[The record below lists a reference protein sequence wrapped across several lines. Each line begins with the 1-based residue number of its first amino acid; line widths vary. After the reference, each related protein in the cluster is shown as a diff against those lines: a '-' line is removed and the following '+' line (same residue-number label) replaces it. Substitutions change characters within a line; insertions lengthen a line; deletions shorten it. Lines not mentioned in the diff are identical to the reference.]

1 MNTSRRSFLKVAG
14 LSAFALSSGM
24 AGLAG
29 TAGAARAQIAPGRY
43 ERGENAL
50 TAKRWAMVID
60 TRQFR
65 GPEDYEALIEACH
78 KVHNV
83 PHIPGGRYYDV
94 VRQSYAELLQNQ
106 ERFPNLKLLRGI
118 ELGQPLQD
126 LNAAHDALT
135 GRDYDVVIG
144 SLHNIRD
151 HDDFYHIGEHN
162 PTEQEIDNALHAYF
176 AESLEMVE
184 WGKFDTLAHIT
195 YPLRYMCKAGE
206 TPSYKPY
213 QDELDA
219 VLKALIKSDI
229 ALEFNTSRILR
240 TDAPKLPDREVYSR
254 YKELGGKLV
263 TIGAD
268 AHCTENIASGVEEAM
283 ELLSDIGYKEYT
295 VFVERKPVQ
304 VPIE

>member
-1 MNTSRRSFLKVAG
+1 MRYKNISDCHSHSNCSFDGTRNMRDMCMNAIEMG
-14 LSAFALSSGM
+14 LVYYAVTDHCECNQYM
-24 AGLAG
+24 
-29 TAGAARAQIAPGRY
+29 
-43 ERGENAL
+43 
-50 TAKRWAMVID
+50 
-60 TRQFR
+60 
-65 GPEDYEALIEACH
+65 
-78 KVHNV
+78 NV

-184 WGKFDTLAHIT
+184 WGKFDTRRTSPTLRATCVRRGKRQLQAVSGRAGRGFKSAHQVGH
-195 YPLRYMCKAGE
+195 CAGVQHL
-206 TPSYKPY
+206 PY
-213 QDELDA
+213 FAYGCAEAARPRSLF
-219 VLKALIKSDI
+219 AL
-229 ALEFNTSRILR
+229 
-240 TDAPKLPDREVYSR
+240 
-254 YKELGGKLV
+254 
-263 TIGAD
+263 
-268 AHCTENIASGVEEAM
+268 
-283 ELLSDIGYKEYT
+283 
-295 VFVERKPVQ
+295 
-304 VPIE
+304 

>member
-1 MNTSRRSFLKVAG
+1 MMRL
-14 LSAFALSSGM
+14 
-24 AGLAG
+24 
-29 TAGAARAQIAPGRY
+29 
-43 ERGENAL
+43 
-50 TAKRWAMVID
+50 
-60 TRQFR
+60 
-65 GPEDYEALIEACH
+65 
-78 KVHNV
+78 
-83 PHIPGGRYYDV
+83 
-94 VRQSYAELLQNQ
+94 
-106 ERFPNLKLLRGI
+106 
-118 ELGQPLQD
+118 
-126 LNAAHDALT
+126 
-135 GRDYDVVIG
+135 
-144 SLHNIRD
+144 RD

-162 PTEQEIDNALHAYF
+162 PTEQEISNALHAYF

-213 QDELDA
+213 RDELDA

-268 AHCTENIASGVEEAM
+268 AHRTENIASRCRSNKTDYTACCKRY
-283 ELLSDIGYKEYT
+283 SRPYKIKTEGI
-295 VFVERKPVQ
+295 KHHG
-304 VPIE
+304 

>member
-1 MNTSRRSFLKVAG
+1 MRDMCMNAIEMG
-14 LSAFALSSGM
+14 LVYYAVTDHCECNQYM
-24 AGLAG
+24 
-29 TAGAARAQIAPGRY
+29 
-43 ERGENAL
+43 
-50 TAKRWAMVID
+50 
-60 TRQFR
+60 
-65 GPEDYEALIEACH
+65 
-78 KVHNV
+78 NV

-162 PTEQEIDNALHAYF
+162 PTEQEISNALHAYF
-176 AESLEMVE
+176 AESLEMVA

-219 VLKALIKSDI
+219 V
-229 ALEFNTSRILR
+229 
-240 TDAPKLPDREVYSR
+240 
-254 YKELGGKLV
+254 
-263 TIGAD
+263 
-268 AHCTENIASGVEEAM
+268 
-283 ELLSDIGYKEYT
+283 
-295 VFVERKPVQ
+295 
-304 VPIE
+304 

>member
-1 MNTSRRSFLKVAG
+1 M
-14 LSAFALSSGM
+14 
-24 AGLAG
+24 
-29 TAGAARAQIAPGRY
+29 
-43 ERGENAL
+43 
-50 TAKRWAMVID
+50 
-60 TRQFR
+60 
-65 GPEDYEALIEACH
+65 
-78 KVHNV
+78 
-83 PHIPGGRYYDV
+83 
-94 VRQSYAELLQNQ
+94 
-106 ERFPNLKLLRGI
+106 
-118 ELGQPLQD
+118 
-126 LNAAHDALT
+126 
-135 GRDYDVVIG
+135 
-144 SLHNIRD
+144 
-151 HDDFYHIGEHN
+151 
-162 PTEQEIDNALHAYF
+162 HAYF

-268 AHCTENIASGVEEAM
+268 AHRTENIASGVEEAM

-295 VFVERKPVQ
+295 VFVERNRCRCQSNKTDYTACCKRYSRPYK
-304 VPIE
+304 IKTEGIKHHG

>member
-1 MNTSRRSFLKVAG
+1 MRYKNISDCHSHSNCSFDGTRNMRDMCMNAIKRG
-14 LSAFALSSGM
+14 LIYYAVTDHCECNQYM
-24 AGLAG
+24 
-29 TAGAARAQIAPGRY
+29 
-43 ERGENAL
+43 
-50 TAKRWAMVID
+50 
-60 TRQFR
+60 
-65 GPEDYEALIEACH
+65 H
-78 KVHNV
+78 V
-83 PHIPGGRYYDV
+83 PNIPGGRYYDV

-118 ELGQPLQD
+118 ELGQPMQ
-126 LNAAHDALT
+126 NMEAAEDALA

-151 HDDFYHIGEHN
+151 HDDFYDEFFRKGESHLE
-162 PTEQEIDNALHAYF
+162 EQAVHDALHAYF

-195 YPLRYMCKAGE
+195 YPLRYICKAGE
-206 TPSYKPY
+206 EPSYKPY

-219 VLKALIKSDI
+219 VLKALIKKDI
-229 ALEFNTSRILR
+229 ALEFNTSRI
-240 TDAPKLPDREVYSR
+240 LPDREVYSR

-268 AHCTENIASGVEEAM
+268 AHCVENIASGVQEAM

-295 VFVERKPVQ
+295 VFVSRKPVQ

>member
-1 MNTSRRSFLKVAG
+1 MRYKNISDCHSHSNCSFDGTRNMRDMCMNAIEMG
-14 LSAFALSSGM
+14 LVYYAVTDHCECNQYM
-24 AGLAG
+24 
-29 TAGAARAQIAPGRY
+29 
-43 ERGENAL
+43 
-50 TAKRWAMVID
+50 
-60 TRQFR
+60 
-65 GPEDYEALIEACH
+65 
-78 KVHNV
+78 NV

-162 PTEQEIDNALHAYF
+162 PIEQEIDNALHAYF

-268 AHCTENIASGVEEAM
+268 AHRTENIASGVEEAM

>member
-1 MNTSRRSFLKVAG
+1 MRYKNISDCHSHSNCSFDGTRNMRDMCMNAIEMG
-14 LSAFALSSGM
+14 LVYYAVTDHCECNQYM
-24 AGLAG
+24 
-29 TAGAARAQIAPGRY
+29 
-43 ERGENAL
+43 
-50 TAKRWAMVID
+50 
-60 TRQFR
+60 
-65 GPEDYEALIEACH
+65 
-78 KVHNV
+78 NV

-126 LNAAHDALT
+126 LDAAHDALT

-151 HDDFYHIGEHN
+151 HDDFYDEFFRKGESHLE
-162 PTEQEIDNALHAYF
+162 EQAVHEALHAYF

-195 YPLRYMCKAGE
+195 YPLRYICKAGE
-206 TPSYKPY
+206 APSYKPY

-268 AHCTENIASGVEEAM
+268 AHRTENIASGVEEAM

>member
-1 MNTSRRSFLKVAG
+1 LRYKNISDCHSHSNCSFDGTRNMRDMCMNAIEMG
-14 LSAFALSSGM
+14 LVYYAVTDHCECNQYM
-24 AGLAG
+24 
-29 TAGAARAQIAPGRY
+29 
-43 ERGENAL
+43 
-50 TAKRWAMVID
+50 
-60 TRQFR
+60 
-65 GPEDYEALIEACH
+65 
-78 KVHNV
+78 NV

-206 TPSYKPY
+206 TPKAVSGRAGRGFKGAHQVGHRAGVQHLPY
-213 QDELDA
+213 FAHGCAEAARPRSLF
-219 VLKALIKSDI
+219 AL
-229 ALEFNTSRILR
+229 
-240 TDAPKLPDREVYSR
+240 
-254 YKELGGKLV
+254 
-263 TIGAD
+263 
-268 AHCTENIASGVEEAM
+268 
-283 ELLSDIGYKEYT
+283 
-295 VFVERKPVQ
+295 
-304 VPIE
+304 

>member
-1 MNTSRRSFLKVAG
+1 MRDMCMNAIEMG
-14 LSAFALSSGM
+14 LVYYAVTDHCECNQYM
-24 AGLAG
+24 
-29 TAGAARAQIAPGRY
+29 
-43 ERGENAL
+43 
-50 TAKRWAMVID
+50 
-60 TRQFR
+60 
-65 GPEDYEALIEACH
+65 
-78 KVHNV
+78 NV

-162 PTEQEIDNALHAYF
+162 PTEQEISNALHAYF
-176 AESLEMVE
+176 AESLEMME

-283 ELLSDIGYKEYT
+283 ELLSDIGYKKYT

>member
-1 MNTSRRSFLKVAG
+1 M
-14 LSAFALSSGM
+14 
-24 AGLAG
+24 
-29 TAGAARAQIAPGRY
+29 
-43 ERGENAL
+43 
-50 TAKRWAMVID
+50 
-60 TRQFR
+60 
-65 GPEDYEALIEACH
+65 
-78 KVHNV
+78 
-83 PHIPGGRYYDV
+83 
-94 VRQSYAELLQNQ
+94 
-106 ERFPNLKLLRGI
+106 KLLRGI

-268 AHCTENIASGVEEAM
+268 AHRTENIASGVEEAM
-283 ELLSDIGYKEYT
+283 ELLSDIGYQGVHRVCRAQAGAGANRIKQIT
-295 VFVERKPVQ
+295 LPAAKGTAGLQNKNRRDKTPWIRKWKSF
-304 VPIE
+304 

>member
-1 MNTSRRSFLKVAG
+1 MESESKKIIENSTDSLKYYDLHTHSRYSFDGDKTPAGEIDAMAKAAISAG
-14 LSAFALSSGM
+14 LRG
-24 AGLAG
+24 
-29 TAGAARAQIAPGRY
+29 IAVTDHCECNQY
-43 ERGENAL
+43 
-50 TAKRWAMVID
+50 M
-60 TRQFR
+60 
-65 GPEDYEALIEACH
+65 
-78 KVHNV
+78 NV

-254 YKELGGKLV
+254 YEELGGKLV